1 MYVCIYI
8 VVTYMYNCYIAIV
21 VVCIVV
27 VCIVVVC
34 MCVCML
40 GEHLVQALHAFCDT
54 PSLCDKIDNDMIWL
68 IA

>member
-1 MYVCIYI
+1 MLYVYLLYVC
-8 VVTYMYNCYIAIV
+8 IV

-40 GEHLVQALHAFCDT
+40 GEHLVQALPFVLPLH
-54 PSLCDKIDNDMIWL
+54 SVIKL
-68 IA
+68 